1 MSVYDEWMSVYDE
14 WISVYDEWMSVYDE
28 WISIYDEWMSYIVVE
43 TWYEVIL
50 HKIKK
55 VGFSTV
61 ITKVC
66 DVISLPSHSNMKNDY
81 FLQIQTTQI
90 HAVRTYILKRQLEG
104 SSYI

>member
-1 MSVYDEWMSVYDE
+1 
-14 WISVYDEWMSVYDE
+14 MSVYDE

-61 ITKVC
+61 ISKVC
-66 DVISLPSHSNMKNDY
+66 DVISTFTLKHEKRLLFTNTDDSNTRRAY
-81 FLQIQTTQI
+81 IYTEATT
-90 HAVRTYILKRQLEG
+90 RRK
-104 SSYI
+104 